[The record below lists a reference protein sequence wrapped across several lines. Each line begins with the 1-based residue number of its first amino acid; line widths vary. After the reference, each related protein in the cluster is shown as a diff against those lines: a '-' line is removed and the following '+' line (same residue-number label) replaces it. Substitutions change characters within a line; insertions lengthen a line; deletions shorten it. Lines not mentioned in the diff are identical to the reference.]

1 MSAARS
7 LTWTAATTA
16 RGERIMQQEPTQQE
30 HSWQQVRDQRYRT
43 LGKRLAALEAIE
55 RGEYVAAPEVPPTP
69 GAEPSTTGEQI
80 ATLRAQM
87 LMVMRSL
94 QASLQAVLDCR
105 PQVGEDCVLVEVARV
120 AGWGPE
126 VEADERARWAEKA
139 RLN

>member
-1 MSAARS
+1 MP
-7 LTWTAATTA
+7 
-16 RGERIMQQEPTQQE
+16 QQQQQQTEE
-30 HSWQQVRDQRYRT
+30 HSWQQVRDTRYQT

-55 RGEYVAAPEVPPTP
+55 RGEYIAAPEVPPTP

-105 PQVGEDCVLVEVARV
+105 PQVGEDCVLTEVVRV

-126 VEADERARWAEKA
+126 VEADERARWAERA
-139 RLN
+139 GRN